1 MNFEIELN
9 KLIELY
15 NSKQVENFKSQYELL
30 KENFPTKVDIVAN
43 ALKESVS
50 VYKKK
55 FDTDLEEV
63 NLKVRLLEVTEVVS
77 LSYIAKHYFNRTRNW
92 LYQRIN
98 GNIVKGKPA
107 KFTEDEIQKL
117 QFAINDI
124 GRKLQDFQISM

>member
-1 MNFEIELN
+1 MDFEIELN
-9 KLIELY
+9 NLIEFY
-15 NSKQVENFKSQYELL
+15 NSKQVDKFKSQDEIMRN
-30 KENFPTKVDIVAN
+30 NFPAKVDVMAN
-43 ALKESVS
+43 ALKEAISL
-50 VYKKK
+50 YEKK
-55 FDTDLEEV
+55 FDADVEEV

-107 KFTEDEIQKL
+107 RFTEEEIQKL